1 MTPGFRENATENCE
15 ADCYHVHA
23 METVGPR
30 QILHVDMDAF
40 FAAVEQLDNPE
51 LRGKPVLVGGS
62 PDARGVVSTASY
74 EARPFGC
81 HSALPMAQA
90 ARLCPQA
97 IIVRP
102 RMERYSEVSRQIF
115 EVFEQFT
122 PLVEPLSID
131 EGFLDVTGC
140 ERLFGPGEQIAREL
154 RRRINRTTG
163 LTASVGVAPNKFL
176 AKLASDLDKPDGLVV
191 VPADRIDD
199 FLDPLP
205 LKRLWGAGKATL
217 RRFELLGRRTFGDLR
232 RMQLAELRREFGE
245 AGEQFFHLVRGADNR
260 PVVPDREAKSIS
272 HELTFATDVLDP
284 EYLRGILLN
293 QTEDVARRLRRH
305 NLLARTVTIKLRRFD
320 FLTITRRV
328 TLEAP
333 TDQTSVFWQAAAA
346 LLDENL
352 GPDTLPVRLIGMGV
366 SQLISEDRRQLSL
379 FEPARDKRERAL
391 DRTMDEIRSR
401 FGTSAISRG
410 QLPRKRKPDE

>member
-1 MTPGFRENATENCE
+1 MDTLGS
-15 ADCYHVHA
+15 
-23 METVGPR
+23 R

-40 FAAVEQLDNPE
+40 FAAVEQLDNPA
-51 LRGKPVLVGGS
+51 LRGKPILVGGS
-62 PDARGVVSTASY
+62 PDKRGVVSTASY

-90 ARLCPQA
+90 VRLCPQA

-102 RMERYSEVSRQIF
+102 RMERYAEVSRQIF
-115 EVFEQFT
+115 EIFEQFT
-122 PLVEPLSID
+122 PLVEPLSVD

-140 ERLFGPGEQIAREL
+140 ERLFGPGEQIGREL
-154 RRRINRTTG
+154 KHRINKVTG

-176 AKLASDLDKPDGLVV
+176 SKLASDLDKPDGLVV
-191 VPADRIDD
+191 VPSDRIQD

-217 RRFELLGRRTFGDLR
+217 QRFELLGRRTFGDVR
-232 RMQLAELRREFGE
+232 RMQMAELRREFGE
-245 AGEQFFHLVRGADNR
+245 AGEQFFHLVRGEDNR

-272 HELTFATDVLDP
+272 HEVTFATDVLDL

-305 NLLARTVTIKLRRFD
+305 DLLARTVTIKVRRFD
-320 FLTITRRV
+320 FHTITRRV
-328 TLEAP
+328 TLEAA
-333 TDQTSVFWQAAAA
+333 TDQTNVFWKAAAA
-346 LLDENL
+346 LLDEHV
-352 GPDTLPVRLIGMGV
+352 GRDTLPVRLIGMGV
-366 SQLISEDRRQLSL
+366 SQLSTVEQRQLSL
-379 FEPARDKRERAL
+379 FEPPQDKRQRTL

-401 FGTSAISRG
+401 FGKNAISRG
-410 QLPRKRKPDE
+410 QLPRQRKPGE